1 MTAPRTIP
9 TTESPRD
16 VVGYAGGVL
25 SASPATNSNAAACPP
40 CPPVAVLRNSRAVEH
55 RSGAGFLFAAM
66 ADACRAL
73 LGIAGVLP
81 GTSRLSSSLCQLAGA
96 SAPALFLAGAV
107 QADPSHHWGGSSAT
121 LRAGPG
127 HPFAVVDCVNR
138 LTGGHD
144 SLLRFVLD
152 LGGYPVAVTVWQ
164 GPGDQPDTYTVT
176 PPPGFI
182 AVPQVLTLDE
192 NTDGQVLI
200 FVVDG
205 VAS

>member
-1 MTAPRTIP
+1 
-9 TTESPRD
+9 
-16 VVGYAGGVL
+16 V
-25 SASPATNSNAAACPP
+25 AT
-40 CPPVAVLRNSRAVEH
+40 LRNSRAGVALCP
-55 RSGAGFLFAAM
+55 GAGFLFAAL

-73 LGIAGVLP
+73 LGIAGALP
-81 GTSRLSSSLCQLAGA
+81 GASRLSSLCQLAGA

-127 HPFAVVDCVNR
+127 HPFATVDCVNR